1 MDDENRR
8 LKSIKLCDICGSRWN
23 NLESTD
29 CINCFPQ
36 SKLNYFQKFNR
47 LFDSA
52 GNLITTF
59 IIFLILAFCFFY
71 FSYFNKHDDTNLYMT
86 KTIDIES
93 PKQIIKSTDEN
104 LYEFNPEK
112 VNGHLSI
119 TYSEFEN
126 NILILNLERN
136 DMLIKFGI
144 LPDVEIFFTP
154 KESVPILNKLYCN
167 SENKVN
173 ISKYLCSYPGKSH
186 WGSWEINRWNE
197 KEIQIEIDFNY
208 MKFPEGV
215 YTIYF
220 LGIERDYLDSKE
232 SVYKDYK
239 NLLQIYFSNYN

>member
-1 MDDENRR
+1 
-8 LKSIKLCDICGSRWN
+8 
-23 NLESTD
+23 
-29 CINCFPQ
+29 
-36 SKLNYFQKFNR
+36 
-47 LFDSA
+47 
-52 GNLITTF
+52 
-59 IIFLILAFCFFY
+59 
-71 FSYFNKHDDTNLYMT
+71 MT